1 MTKKVPQRPA
11 EFRAQ
16 QSNSDSAK
24 QPTFMEHISE
34 LRGRLFWVVGVFI
47 VGSCA
52 VYPLHDQIISMLTA
66 PLGDQ
71 QLYYLTPVGGLTFI
85 LKICTYV
92 GILAALPVL
101 IYHVYRYLEP
111 LMGRHRKSVMFY
123 TLLSAML
130 AAAGVCMA
138 YYVFLP
144 SALHFLTGF
153 DIGKIQAML
162 TVDSYL
168 SFVTTYLLGAAILFQ
183 IPLLMMIINTIHRL
197 PPKQLLGLERFV
209 ILGAFIIAAV
219 VSPTPDVM
227 NQTFFALPIIGMY
240 QLGVG
245 LVWWQQRQADKM
257 PAAPPRVDDIPQ
269 DVLLDLTNRDLFAAQ
284 PVPRQTHVASAQHR
298 AAPMD
303 IAPVRRRPQ
312 PRQQTPAPRTA
323 TRTIDGF
330 SPRSTVEAR
339 M

>member
-1 MTKKVPQRPA
+1 MTKKAPKPA
-11 EFRAQ
+11 ESLAQ
-16 QSNSDSAK
+16 QSNSDLTK
-24 QPTFMEHISE
+24 QPTFMEHVSE
-34 LRGRLFWVVGVFI
+34 LRGRLFWVIGVFI
-47 VGSCA
+47 AASCA
-52 VYPLHDQIISMLTA
+52 VYPLHDQVIGALTA

-71 QLYYLTPVGGLTFI
+71 QLYYLTPVGGLTII

-101 IYHVYRYLEP
+101 MYHVYRYLEP

-123 TLLSAML
+123 TLLSALL
-130 AAAGVCMA
+130 AIAGICMA

-153 DIGKIQAML
+153 DLGKIQAML

-209 ILGAFIIAAV
+209 ILAAFVIAAV
-219 VSPTPDVM
+219 VSPTPDIM
-227 NQTFFALPIIGMY
+227 NQTFFALPIIGRY

-245 LVWWQQRQADKM
+245 LVWWQQRQEAKL
-257 PAAPPRVDDIPQ
+257 PAVSTRADDIPQ
-269 DVLLDLTNRDLFAAQ
+269 DVLLDLTNRDLFAAR
-284 PVPRQTHVASAQHR
+284 PVAPVTHVASAQHR
-298 AAPMD
+298 PAPMD
-303 IAPVRRRPQ
+303 ISPAHRPTRR
-312 PRQQTPAPRTA
+312 QTAKPGSS
-323 TRTIDGF
+323 TRSIDGF
-330 SPRSTVEAR
+330 TPRSTLEAQT
-339 M
+339 